1 MTPTAWLGP
10 RVLRNFLL
18 LYGSSLFSGLAWGMV
33 LPTIPVL
40 AGYFDISMGAAAQTV
55 TAWAT
60 GRFCGTPVSG
70 IMLDRVGPRVMM
82 VGGAAVTGVA
92 AIAAFLSPAF
102 SGLLAALFVIG
113 AADAVWAMGREV
125 TGIDLTAQNQRGR
138 VMSGFHGVHHS
149 GVTLG
154 PLVGG
159 FLTVA
164 AGFRTVFLAGALVS
178 VLATLCG
185 LAVDKPAGSG
195 ATPRTPVRAASR
207 GFGPRHWVGRIV
219 ALYREVEPSLRPT
232 YAVLV
237 VATGASLMFRLT
249 LQSMLPLYAGAYL
262 GFTPVQVGALFSIS
276 GVVVFFMIVPA
287 GFVLDK
293 VGRKWATVPSTVI
306 PAVIF
311 LTIPL
316 ADTFLQLAVLL
327 SVLGIA
333 NGLSLGC
340 LATSTYDVAPQH
352 VPLADPRRPGGS
364 GGAPGRRHARQRV
377 QPRSPVHR
385 PDPDTVAVG
394 DPAGLRGQGDAGALV
409 RRSRAS
415 RGIQGP
421 HGIGKNGSTEGEAP
435 GPPVFRFG
443 QLPLSSRK
451 ASSISCWPKI
461 RMITISSGSTR

>member
-1 MTPTAWLGP
+1 MAWLEP
-10 RVLRNFLL
+10 RLLRNFVL
-18 LYGSSLFSGLAWGMV
+18 LYGSALFSGLAWGMV

-40 AGYFDISMGAAAQTV
+40 SGSFDISMGAAAQTV
-55 TAWAT
+55 TAWAA

-82 VGGAAVTGVA
+82 VGGAAVTGLA
-92 AIAAFLSPAF
+92 AIAAFLSPVF
-102 SGLLAALFVIG
+102 WGLLLALFVIG

-125 TGIDLTAQNQRGR
+125 SGIDLTAQNQRGR

-159 FLTVA
+159 FLTVS
-164 AGFRTVFLAGALVS
+164 AGFRTVFIASALVS
-178 VLATLCG
+178 ALATLCG
-185 LAVDKPAGSG
+185 LAVDKPAVR
-195 ATPRTPVRAASR
+195 AAAPRTPVRAVSR
-207 GFGPRHWVGRIV
+207 GLGLRHWPGRLI

-232 YAVLV
+232 YSVLV
-237 VATGASLMFRLT
+237 VATAASLMFRLT

-262 GFTPVQVGALFSIS
+262 GFTPVEVGALFSIS

-306 PAVIF
+306 PAVVF
-311 LTIPL
+311 LAIPL
-316 ADTFLQLAVLL
+316 SGTFLQLAVLV

-352 VPLADPRRPGGS
+352 VRGRLQAMRRTIADLAGLGAPLAGGMLANAFYPGVPFL
-364 GGAPGRRHARQRV
+364 ALT
-377 QPRSPVHR
+377 PVLWLAALLLAF
-385 PDPDTVAVG
+385 VAKET
-394 DPAGLRGQGDAGALV
+394 LER
-409 RRSRAS
+409 
-415 RGIQGP
+415 
-421 HGIGKNGSTEGEAP
+421 
-435 GPPVFRFG
+435 
-443 QLPLSSRK
+443 
-451 ASSISCWPKI
+451 
-461 RMITISSGSTR
+461 

>member
-1 MTPTAWLGP
+1 
-10 RVLRNFLL
+10 
-18 LYGSSLFSGLAWGMV
+18 
-33 LPTIPVL
+33 
-40 AGYFDISMGAAAQTV
+40 
-55 TAWAT
+55 
-60 GRFCGTPVSG
+60 
-70 IMLDRVGPRVMM
+70 MLDRVGPRVMM

-311 LTIPL
+311 LIIPL

-333 NGLSLGC
+333 NGPLLGLPC
-340 LATSTYDVAPQH
+340 HFHLRHSAATQSAAAFKPCAEPSPTWRVWAHPWPEACSPTQFH
-352 VPLADPRRPGGS
+352 PG
-364 GGAPGRRHARQRV
+364 
-377 QPRSPVHR
+377 SPVYR

-394 DPAGLRGQGDAGALV
+394 DPAGLRWARRRWSVSQALSGV
-409 RRSRAS
+409 PRHSRAS
-415 RGIQGP
+415 RDP
-421 HGIGKNGSTEGEAP
+421 EKM
-435 GPPVFRFG
+435 V
-443 QLPLSSRK
+443 QLRAKPLDR
-451 ASSISCWPKI
+451 PY
-461 RMITISSGSTR
+461 SGSVNSRFPQGRHHPYPAGPKYG

>member
-1 MTPTAWLGP
+1 MTVASTAWLGP
-10 RVLRNFLL
+10 RVLRNFFL

-40 AGYFDISMGAAAQTV
+40 AVSFDISMGAAAQTV

-102 SGLLAALFVIG
+102 SGLLIALFVIG
-113 AADAVWAMGREV
+113 AADAIWAMGREV

-164 AGFRTVFLAGALVS
+164 AGFRTVFLAAALVS
-178 VLATLCG
+178 ALATLCG
-185 LAVDKPAGSG
+185 LVVDRPAGSG
-195 ATPRTPVRAASR
+195 AAPRTPMRTASG

-219 ALYREVEPSLRPT
+219 ALYREVEPSLQST

-276 GVVVFFMIVPA
+276 GLVVFFMIVPA

-311 LTIPL
+311 MIIPL
-316 ADTFLQLAVLL
+316 AGTFLQLAVLL

-352 VPLADPRRPGGS
+352 VRGRLQAMRRTLADLFGLGAPLAGGMLANAFYPGVPFLALTPILWLS
-364 GGAPGRRHARQRV
+364 ALLLAF
-377 QPRSPVHR
+377 
-385 PDPDTVAVG
+385 VAKET
-394 DPAGLRGQGDAGALV
+394 LER
-409 RRSRAS
+409 
-415 RGIQGP
+415 
-421 HGIGKNGSTEGEAP
+421 
-435 GPPVFRFG
+435 
-443 QLPLSSRK
+443 
-451 ASSISCWPKI
+451 
-461 RMITISSGSTR
+461 